1 MRSQSGDIGTDGYT
15 SGGHDM
21 DVVIAGGS
29 GFIGSAL
36 GRSLEADGH
45 RVLRLVRPDT
55 SPMDGATVAWD
66 PGVSTIDAK
75 GLEAV
80 DAVVNLAGVGIGDAR
95 WSDARK
101 DEILKS
107 RLAATGLLSNTLA
120 HLSKPPAV
128 FVSAS
133 GVGYYGDRGDEQ
145 CTEDSAPGTD
155 FLAGVCVAWEDAAHP
170 AAEAGLR
177 VAWVRTGLVLDP
189 SGGVLKQLLGPFKL
203 GLGGRL
209 GTGRQYMSWI
219 SLADEVGAIRAVI
232 DDPTLVGPVN
242 LTAPNP
248 VTNAEFTA
256 TMGKVLGRP
265 TALPTPLLP
274 LKLRYGSELVQHL
287 LLEGQRVLPTKL
299 TDAGYEYAHT
309 ELEPALRALLD
320 KE

>member
-1 MRSQSGDIGTDGYT
+1 
-15 SGGHDM
+15 M

-45 RVLRLVRPDT
+45 RVIRLVRPD
-55 SPMDGATVAWD
+55 SAPVAGDTVAWD
-66 PGVSTIDAK
+66 PGVSRIDGK
-75 GLEAV
+75 GLDGV
-80 DAVVNLAGVGIGDAR
+80 DAVVNLAGVGIGDAK

-107 RLAATGLLSNTLA
+107 RLAATGLLSNALA
-120 HLSKPPAV
+120 RLTKPPAV

-133 GVGYYGDRGDEQ
+133 AVGYYGDRGDEK
-145 CTEDSAPGTD
+145 CTEDSAPGSD
-155 FLAGVCVAWEDAAHP
+155 FLAGVCVAWEDAARP
-170 AAEAGLR
+170 AAQAGLR
-177 VAWVRTGLVLDP
+177 VAWIRTGIVLDP
-189 SGGVLKQLLGPFKL
+189 SGGALHQLLLPFKL

-209 GTGRQYMSWI
+209 GKGTQYMSWI
-219 SLADEVGAIRAVI
+219 TLADEVGAIRAII
-232 DDPTLVGPVN
+232 DDPTLGGPVN

-265 TALPTPLLP
+265 TAIPTPLLP
-274 LKLRYGSELVQHL
+274 LRIRYGRELVQHL
-287 LLEGQRVLPTKL
+287 LLDGQRVLPTKL
-299 TDAGYEYAHT
+299 TDAGYEYGHT
-309 ELEPALRALLD
+309 ELEPALRAILG